1 MVTIEFG
8 VFRENHLPQIFY
20 LYSRRLTISIYIVT
34 IYIVFLGVIYLRLDS
49 CCFTGRQ
56 HWPQNAI
63 EKIVVRLN
71 SEVENLIRQGVTH
84 FLSGGER
91 GFDQIAAALILSKKD
106 LGYDVHL
113 DFVLPCRNQDALWSE
128 REKRLYRGLLSEAD
142 SIHYI
147 TEAFRP
153 GCIKE
158 RDRYMI
164 DHAGYCI
171 YAMLHDRSGI
181 WQTVQYARKRG
192 LHLINIAG

>member
-1 MVTIEFG
+1 M
-8 VFRENHLPQIFY
+8 
-20 LYSRRLTISIYIVT
+20 
-34 IYIVFLGVIYLRLDS
+34 RLDS
-49 CCFTGRQ
+49 CCFCGRQ
-56 HWPQNAI
+56 YWPQSAI

-71 SEVENLIRQGVTH
+71 SEVENLIRLGVTH

-128 REKRLYRGLLSEAD
+128 REKRLYRGLLAEAD
-142 SIHYI
+142 SICYI
-147 TEAFRP
+147 ADTFQP

-158 RDRYMI
+158 RNRYMV

-171 YAMLHDRSGI
+171 YAVLHDRSST
-181 WQTVQYARKRG
+181 WQTVQYARKHG
-192 LHLINIAG
+192 LQLIGVAG